1 MTKSYVS
8 MEQKVCVVCG
18 MTYDTNALLMDRR
31 LKDSMEQH
39 TITGYG
45 ACPEHQK
52 LADDGFIA
60 LIGANELTASK
71 SLNLSEVDRTGEL
84 VFFKK
89 EIFEKM
95 FNTTLNPSRFPMVFV
110 EPEIITKLKNI
121 VTKSSER
128 TIQ

>member
-52 LADDGFIA
+52 LADEGYVA
-60 LIGANELTASK
+60 LVAATSTNTTETVESAN
-71 SLNLSEVDRTGEL
+71 RTGEVAHL
-84 VFFKK
+84 RKQL
-89 EIFEKM
+89 FEDM
-95 FNTTLNPSRFPMVFV
+95 FNTTLVPKRFPMVFV
-110 EPEIITKLKNI
+110 EPEVISRLK
-121 VTKSSER
+121 EMMAE
-128 TIQ
+128 QLQ